1 MKTRYWILLWCFS
14 LFYLDFHTLNHPCIF
29 GMLNY
34 VLRGNSSQVS
44 HISVY
49 LVSRGT
55 DCSLFQ
61 SIFSRIEMV
70 FPSRTEVRFAYSLED
85 IASPPWGKLQASLLS
100 TITKI
105 MSPFG
110 VMGRCLLPIF
120 KDPSFLS
127 LGFLSCCNPLTVLPP
142 TWAHITSSPWECGGR
157 ARGMDIPMGCAGC
170 FLCSKILCLWPQSLI
185 VLPHEAVAS

>member
-14 LFYLDFHTLNHPCIF
+14 LFYLHFQTLNHPCIF

-34 VLRGNSSQVS
+34 VLRGNSSRVS

-49 LVSRGT
+49 IVSRGT

-70 FPSRTEVRFAYSLED
+70 FPSRTKVRFAYSLED
-85 IASPPWGKLQASLLS
+85 IVSPPWGKLQASLLS

-127 LGFLSCCNPLTVLPP
+127 LGFLSCNATHWLCYHLPGP
-142 TWAHITSSPWECGGR
+142 TLHHPPENTG
-157 ARGMDIPMGCAGC
+157 AGLGAWT
-170 FLCSKILCLWPQSLI
+170 FLWDVQ
-185 VLPHEAVAS
+185 AASCVIKSFVSDPKVSFFCHMKL